1 MTGSEIEVVVID
13 PIPSADEDDRTT
25 AEVAADRSLSILE
38 GGLLIAVGF
47 SALAIEGIVSAILR
61 SGDDPIPPGGG
72 TDAEGPVE
80 GPAKEPPATD
90 TAAVVVGATLNV
102 AFEASRG
109 LMRIAANL
117 ERAIRPLTLV
127 AMIPPVDRAARRLE
141 EVATNMNQAWRDERI
156 QSEHA
161 AGLFAD
167 AVVPQLVDAVVD
179 RLDLTDLVLE
189 RVDLRAVISSIDID
203 EIVGRVDV
211 TAIVDGLDI
220 DAVAARVD
228 VQKIVDR
235 LDLVAIAK
243 DVIDALDLPA
253 IIRGS
258 TETMAAETVDGVRVQ
273 SMHADR
279 FVARVVDRALLRRN
293 GGASGSS
300 DPSDPAEDES

>member
-1 MTGSEIEVVVID
+1 MTGNEIAVVVID
-13 PIPSADEDDRTT
+13 PLPSADEDARTT
-25 AEVAADRSLSILE
+25 AEVAADRSHSILE
-38 GGLLIAVGF
+38 GGLLVAVGL
-47 SALAIEGIVSAILR
+47 SALAVEGIVSAILR
-61 SGDDPIPPGGG
+61 VGGDTIRPGGG
-72 TDAEGPVE
+72 TDGEGSSE
-80 GPAKEPPATD
+80 ARTTEPPATD
-90 TAAVVVGATLNV
+90 TAAVVVGAALNV

-117 ERAIRPLTLV
+117 ERAIRPLTVV

-141 EVATNMNQAWRDERI
+141 EMAARRNETWQAERN
-156 QSEHA
+156 EGVLA
-161 AGLFAD
+161 ADLFAD
-167 AVVPQLVDAVVD
+167 AVVPQLVDSVID

-235 LDLVAIAK
+235 LDLVAIAEG
-243 DVIDALDLPA
+243 VIDALDLPA

-293 GGASGSS
+293 GGGSVS
-300 DPSDPAEDES
+300 TDPTNPAEDEH

>member
-1 MTGSEIEVVVID
+1 MTGNEIAVVVID
-13 PIPSADEDDRTT
+13 PLPSADEDTRTT
-25 AEVAADRSLSILE
+25 AEVAADRSRGVLE
-38 GGLLIAVGF
+38 GGLLVAVGL
-47 SALAIEGIVSAILR
+47 SALALEGIVSAILR
-61 SGDDPIPPGGG
+61 VVGDSIPSGRG
-72 TDAEGPVE
+72 TDEEGPVE
-80 GPAKEPPATD
+80 GRATEPPATD
-90 TAAVVVGATLNV
+90 TAAVVVGAALNV

-109 LMRIAANL
+109 FMRIAAGL
-117 ERAIRPLTLV
+117 ERAIRPLTVV
-127 AMIPPVDRAARRLE
+127 AMIPPVDGAARRLE
-141 EVATNMNQAWRDERI
+141 EMATRRNEGWQAER
-156 QSEHA
+156 SESVRA
-161 AGLFAD
+161 ADLFAD
-167 AVVPQLVDAVVD
+167 AVVPQLVDTVID

-189 RVDLRAVISSIDID
+189 RVDLRAVISSIDLD

-235 LDLVAIAK
+235 LDLVAIAEG
-243 DVIDALDLPA
+243 VIDALDLPA

-293 GGASGSS
+293 GGANGSP
-300 DPSDPAEDES
+300 DPIDPAEDES